1 MRNSFLLLVRYWG
14 EQIKKDYM
22 ERTYGMHGRDVKC
35 ILVFNGKS

>member
-14 EQIKKDYM
+14 EQFKEDYM
-22 ERTYGMHGRDVKC
+22 ERAYCMHGRDVKC